1 MPNLINISN
10 KSLVYFLNYT
20 KAKVDF
26 NGNVVNA
33 EAGLVDIKIG
43 DKVLVHAGLIIQ
55 TMDDDLAS
63 EMDELYREIE
73 GLTI

>member
-1 MPNLINISN
+1 MCVAIPGTVIEING
-10 KSLVYFLNYT
+10 T

-26 NGNVVNA
+26 NGNCVNA
-33 EAGLVDIKIG
+33 EAGLVDIKVG

-55 TMDDDLAS
+55 TMDSDLAK
-63 EMDELYREIE
+63 EMDELYSEIE

>member
-1 MPNLINISN
+1 MCVAIPGTVIEIDG
-10 KSLVYFLNYT
+10 T

-55 TMDDDLAS
+55 TMDEELAN

>member
-1 MPNLINISN
+1 MCVAIPGTVIEIEG
-10 KSLVYFLNYT
+10 T
-20 KAKVDF
+20 KARVDF
-26 NGNVVNA
+26 NGNIVNA
-33 EAGLVDIKIG
+33 EAGLVDVKVG

-55 TMDDDLAS
+55 TKDSDLAK

>member
-1 MPNLINISN
+1 MCVAIPGTVIEIDG
-10 KSLVYFLNYT
+10 T

-26 NGNVVNA
+26 NGNIVNA

-55 TMDDDLAS
+55 TMDDDLAN